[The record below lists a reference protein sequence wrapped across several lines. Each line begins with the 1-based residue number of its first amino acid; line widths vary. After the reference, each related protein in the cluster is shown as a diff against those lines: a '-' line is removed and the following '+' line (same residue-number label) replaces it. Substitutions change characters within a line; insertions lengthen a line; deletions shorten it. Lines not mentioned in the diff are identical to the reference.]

1 VASWIDHT
9 VNGLIIGNI
18 YALLAVGLALIFGVS
33 RLINFAHGSVY
44 VVGAYA
50 GFVAVTHLGTPLPVT
65 ILIVVAVGALLGLG
79 IERFGLRPLQ
89 GSARIA
95 PLLATIGLSF
105 VLDQTVQLVFSPDPR
120 ALPTQVP
127 EHRFQIGA
135 GTIGSL
141 DLLIAGTGIVS
152 AALLFG
158 FLRYS
163 RLGWAVRATAQD
175 RDAAQQMGVDV
186 HAVNRIVFAIA
197 SGLGA
202 LSGLLVGMYYN
213 YIDPAM
219 SFQATL
225 KGIVAEVVGGIGN
238 VPGAIVGSLLLG
250 LTESYGIALLGTSY
264 RNLFAFVL
272 LVAILVLRPNGLF
285 ASRRQLPPE
294 PLTGTFIA
302 PSKPVAVPPSLLLTA
317 AIGAAFLPLVLPNPY
332 VMQTLTNAWLYAL
345 LGLSLTLIAGT
356 VGMISLG
363 HAALLAIGGYTSA
376 LLSLDLGVPV
386 GLSLL
391 AAGLVTAM
399 LGTIL
404 VLPAFPLRGHYVSI
418 ATLAIGEIV
427 ALAILNWEG
436 LTRGPIGVFAIP
448 PLSIFGMD
456 LADARSVYWFSLGIL
471 VVLALLQ
478 LRLLGTHLGRTF
490 RAVRDDDVAARSYGI
505 HLARYKM
512 LAFVVGGFFAGISGA
527 LTSHLYSFINHE
539 TFNNQLS
546 MVALTIVILGGM
558 GNVPGAI
565 VGSVLLIGLPE
576 VFRVASEY
584 RVLIYGIVLLLLV
597 RFRPQGLLGTV

>member
-1 VASWIDHT
+1 MASWIDHT

-50 GFVAVTHLGTPLPVT
+50 GFVAVTHLGTPLPLT
-65 ILIVVAVGALLGLG
+65 ILIVVTVGALLGLG

-105 VLDQTVQLVFSPDPR
+105 VLDQAVQLVFSPDPR

-141 DLLIAGTGIVS
+141 DLLIAGTGLVS
-152 AALLFG
+152 AILLFG
-158 FLRYS
+158 FLRYT

-285 ASRRQLPPE
+285 ASRRTLPR
-294 PLTGTFIA
+294 
-302 PSKPVAVPPSLLLTA
+302 
-317 AIGAAFLPLVLPNPY
+317 NP
-332 VMQTLTNAWLYAL
+332 
-345 LGLSLTLIAGT
+345 
-356 VGMISLG
+356 
-363 HAALLAIGGYTSA
+363 
-376 LLSLDLGVPV
+376 
-386 GLSLL
+386 
-391 AAGLVTAM
+391 
-399 LGTIL
+399 
-404 VLPAFPLRGHYVSI
+404 
-418 ATLAIGEIV
+418 
-427 ALAILNWEG
+427 
-436 LTRGPIGVFAIP
+436 
-448 PLSIFGMD
+448 
-456 LADARSVYWFSLGIL
+456 
-471 VVLALLQ
+471 
-478 LRLLGTHLGRTF
+478 
-490 RAVRDDDVAARSYGI
+490 
-505 HLARYKM
+505 
-512 LAFVVGGFFAGISGA
+512 
-527 LTSHLYSFINHE
+527 
-539 TFNNQLS
+539 
-546 MVALTIVILGGM
+546 
-558 GNVPGAI
+558 
-565 VGSVLLIGLPE
+565 
-576 VFRVASEY
+576 
-584 RVLIYGIVLLLLV
+584 
-597 RFRPQGLLGTV
+597 